1 MIKFLGILIVFLAW
15 YGLSIEFDLKLF
27 GQLIFGIFLICSE
40 GLFSH
45 VMFVE
50 REKVRSEYRNRRC

>member
-15 YGLSIEFDLKLF
+15 YGLSMEFDLKLV
-27 GQLIFGIFLICSE
+27 GPLIIGVLLICSE

-50 REKVRSEYRNRRC
+50 REKVRSKYRGRR